1 MSDSSSQWLV
11 ETDWLAAHLDAPDL
25 VVLDASLHLPT
36 TGRNPK
42 AEYLQAHIPGAL
54 FFDIEDVSDEK
65 NPLPHMLPSPAKFA
79 SRMKKMGVGD
89 GMRVVVY
96 DTEGLYSAA
105 RGWWMFRVMGH
116 NDVAVLNGGL
126 KKWKAEGRPLEDGA
140 PSAPHGAAFHGPFP
154 RRAGARRRR
163 DEGSHRGQH
172 HGRWSMPAP
181 PVGSRV
187 AMPIRVRAC
196 GPDTSRRR
204 ATCLLRRCS
213 IPTAR

>member
-1 MSDSSSQWLV
+1 MQQHQANQWLV

-96 DTEGLYSAA
+96 DTRRALLGRA
-105 RGWWMFRVMGH
+105 RLV
-116 NDVAVLNGGL
+116 DVPHHGAQRRGG
-126 KKWKAEGRPLEDGA
+126 AERRAQEMEGRRAA
-140 PSAPHGAAFHGPFP
+140 PGGRCADAPHGAAFHGRVSTPSWCATPP
-154 RRAGARRRR
+154 R
-163 DEGSHRGQH
+163 
-172 HGRWSMPAP
+172 
-181 PVGSRV
+181 
-187 AMPIRVRAC
+187 
-196 GPDTSRRR
+196 
-204 ATCLLRRCS
+204 
-213 IPTAR
+213 